1 MELEVKIRKKLG
13 GFRMDMEFQAKAG
26 RTGILG
32 ASGCG
37 KSMTLKAIAGIVT
50 PDEGR
55 IVLNGRVLFDAERK
69 INIPPQERNAGY
81 LFQNYALFPNMSVE
95 QNIAAG
101 LRGRDAG
108 GRAAREKR
116 VAEMIRMFGLTGLEK
131 LLPRSLSGGQQQRV
145 ALARILAYKPEVILL
160 DEPFSALD
168 AYLKDRLQ
176 EELLEYLTEYDG
188 LILMVS
194 HSRDEI
200 YRFSEELLIMEQ
212 GRILARGKTQVLF
225 DHPHTKPVAKM
236 TGCKNFSAARRLDA
250 HTLRLTD
257 WGIDLYLRREI
268 PEEITAIGYR
278 AHFFEPVWGERR
290 ENCIPFRLSG
300 VDELPFERRYYIA
313 PAGETA
319 AGMAGPGSGTAEE
332 PETICWFV
340 QEEERRRLDASPA
353 PDWLQLKEEAVL
365 LLRG

>member
-13 GFRMDMEFQAKAG
+13 GFRMDMEFEAKAG

-108 GRAAREKR
+108 GRTAREKR

-145 ALARILAYKPEVILL
+145 ALARILSYKPEVILL

-176 EELLEYLTEYDG
+176 EELLEYLAEYDG

-200 YRFSEELLIMEQ
+200 YRFADELIIMGRGQVEVQ
-212 GRILARGKTQVLF
+212 GGVREVFR
-225 DHPHTKPVAKM
+225 DPHTKAAAIL
-236 TGCKNFSAARRLDA
+236 TGCKNFSAAERLSDHA
-250 HTLRLTD
+250 LLARD
-257 WGIDLYLRREI
+257 WGIELHTEKVL
-268 PEEITAIGYR
+268 PQHFNCIGYR
-278 AHFFEPVWGERR
+278 AHFLEPVYGARK
-290 ENCIPFRLSG
+290 ENCIAFRLHG
-300 VDELPFERRYYIA
+300 QRDLPFEKNFYIR
-313 PAGETA
+313 
-319 AGMAGPGSGTAEE
+319 
-332 PETICWFV
+332 PEKDGYAREHVITWFV
-340 QEEERRRLDASPA
+340 QRGGWAALEERGL
-353 PDWLQLKEEAVL
+353 PDYLQLKEDGILFLQDGTGENE
-365 LLRG
+365 